1 MVRIYRFRLILY
13 EIFNFSTP
21 TTFLASMLEL
31 FVIFRRRLPIFHV
44 LYRNL
49 ENGNKKE
56 KKKTQK
62 NILKFHGLPPILSNE
77 NGNNFHCFIKLF
89 KKGQKKFC

>member
-1 MVRIYRFRLILY
+1 MK
-13 EIFNFSTP
+13 FSTP

-49 ENGNKKE
+49 EKGNKKE
-56 KKKTQK
+56 KQKT
-62 NILKFHGLPPILSNE
+62 NTPKFHGLLPILSNE

-89 KKGQKKFC
+89 IKRQRKFY